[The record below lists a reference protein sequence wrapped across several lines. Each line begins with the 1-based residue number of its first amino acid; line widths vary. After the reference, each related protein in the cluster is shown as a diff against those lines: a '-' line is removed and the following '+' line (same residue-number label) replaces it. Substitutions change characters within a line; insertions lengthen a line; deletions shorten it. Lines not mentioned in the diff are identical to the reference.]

1 MIRSIKDR
9 RCIGILTG
17 ASLCLWAAC
26 VPQDTPDVAALPDP
40 QLLIQTLIET
50 DEAFNRATQELGAMA
65 WASFFDDSGVMI
77 QEGVGEIG
85 GLDAIYS
92 TMDAMFSAPGASL
105 TWEPRWAHA
114 SDDGT
119 LGFTMGDYE
128 STGVDSN
135 GESVLSYGLYVS
147 IWRRQFDGSWKV
159 LMDLGNATD

>member
-1 MIRSIKDR
+1 MIRPLLDHR
-9 RCIGILTG
+9 RIGILTG

-50 DEAFNRATQELGAMA
+50 DEAFNQATQELGAVG

-119 LGFTMGDYE
+119 LGFTVGDYE

-135 GESVLSYGLYVS
+135 GESMWSYGLYVS